1 MSLQIYNSQTR
12 TKETFIPLEPGQVKM
27 YCCGVTV
34 YDYCHLG
41 HARSY
46 IAWDVVRRYLE
57 WLGYTVKYVQNFT
70 DIDDKI
76 LNRAQAENSSMEAVS
91 ERFIQAYYEDLRR
104 LNVRDA
110 DAHPRATENITEIY
124 QLIQQLEKRGYAYA
138 SNGDVFYSVEKFPE
152 YGKLSGR
159 KQDQLL
165 AGASGR
171 VSASEGEKKHS
182 SDFALWKA
190 AKPGEPAWE
199 SPWGEGRP
207 GWHIECSAM
216 VRRLLGSTIDIH
228 GGGGD
233 LVFPHHENEIAQS
246 EAANC
251 EPLAR
256 FWMHNGMV
264 TVGGEKMSKS
274 LGNFTTIRQ
283 LLEQVD
289 PMAIRLFVLQ
299 AHYRKPLDFTTEA
312 IASAENGW
320 NTFKEGLLFQHQ
332 YGEKLG
338 WHLNGNGKPLC
349 LHSEAVERFQ
359 TSMDD
364 DFNTSGG
371 LAVLFEL
378 AKELRKEGNVITHEG
393 KTETPLEDIQ
403 QTWWTLVQLSK
414 VLGLEVQTE
423 DTQTDAVSG
432 LSDAE
437 IETLIQKRL
446 DARQAKN
453 YAESDQIRDRLKEA
467 GITLIDRPGG
477 ETVWH
482 R

>member
-1 MSLQIYNSQTR
+1 MNLKIYNTQTR
-12 TKETFIPLEPGQVKM
+12 TKETFTPLEPQQVKM

-46 IAWDVVRRYLE
+46 IFWDVVRRYLE
-57 WLGYTVKYVQNFT
+57 WIGYTVKYVQNFT

-76 LNRAQAENSSMEAVS
+76 LNRAKKENSSMEAVS
-91 ERFIQAYYEDLRR
+91 ERFIEAYFEDLRR
-104 LNVRDA
+104 LNIRDA
-110 DAHPRATENITEIY
+110 DAYPRATDNISEIY
-124 QLIQQLEKRGYAYA
+124 QLIQQLEKKGYAYA
-138 SNGDVFYSVEKFPE
+138 SKGDVFYNVEKFPE

-159 KQDQLL
+159 KQDQLQ

-171 VSASEGEKKHS
+171 VSGAEGEKKHS

-190 AKPGEPAWE
+190 AKPGEPAWK

-216 VRRLLGSTIDIH
+216 VRRLLGATIDIH

-233 LVFPHHENEIAQS
+233 LIFPHHENEIAQS

-256 FWMHNGMV
+256 FWMHNGFV
-264 TVGGEKMSKS
+264 TVSGEKMSKS

-283 LLEQVD
+283 LLETVD
-289 PMAIRLFVLQ
+289 PMVIRLFVLG
-299 AHYRKPLDFTTEA
+299 ASYRKPLDFTNDA

-320 NTFKEGLLFQHQ
+320 NTLKEGLLFKSQ

-338 WHLNGNGKPLC
+338 GWDDHEKPPA

-359 TSMDD
+359 TAMDD
-364 DFNTSGG
+364 DFNTPGG

-378 AKELRKEGNVITHEG
+378 AKELRKEGNVLTHEG
-393 KTETPLEDIQ
+393 KTETPLKQIQ
-403 QTWWTLVQLSK
+403 QTWWTLVQLAS
-414 VLGLEVQTE
+414 VLGLEVDAEETST
-423 DTQTDAVSG
+423 DTTPG
-432 LSDAE
+432 LSDQE
-437 IETLIQKRL
+437 IEDLVQQRL
-446 DARQAKN
+446 AARKAKN
-453 YAESDQIRDRLKEA
+453 YAEGDQIRDRLKEA

>member
-1 MSLQIYNSQTR
+1 MVLKIYNTQTR
-12 TKETFIPLEPGQVKM
+12 TKETFTPVEPQKVKM

-46 IAWDVVRRYLE
+46 IVWDIVRRYLE
-57 WLGYTVKYVQNFT
+57 WSGYTVQYVQNFT

-76 LNRAQAENSSMEAVS
+76 LNRAQQENSSMEAIS
-91 ERFIQAYYEDLRR
+91 EQYIEAYYEDLRR

-110 DAHPRATENITEIY
+110 DAYPRATDSISEIY
-124 QLIQQLEKRGYAYA
+124 KLIQELIGKGCAYA
-138 SNGDVFYSVEKFPE
+138 SKGDVFYSVEKFPE

-159 KQDQLL
+159 KQEDTH

-171 VSASEGEKKHS
+171 VSGGEGEKKHP

-190 AKPGEPAWE
+190 AKPGEPAWD

-216 VRRLLGSTIDIH
+216 IRRLLGSTIDIH

-256 FWMHNGMV
+256 YWMHNGFV
-264 TVGGEKMSKS
+264 TIGGEKMSKS
-274 LGNFTTIRQ
+274 LGNFTTIRK
-283 LLEQVD
+283 LLETVE
-289 PMAIRLFVLQ
+289 PMVVRLFVLQ
-299 AHYRKPLDFTTEA
+299 ASYRKPIDFTAYA

-320 NTFKEGLLFQHQ
+320 STLKEGLLFKEK
-332 YGEKLG
+332 YGKKLEWSDQEKSSSL
-338 WHLNGNGKPLC
+338 L
-349 LHSEAVERFQ
+349 SDAVERFQ
-359 TSMDD
+359 TAMDD
-364 DFNTSGG
+364 DFNTPGG

-378 AKELRKEGNVITHEG
+378 AKDLGKEGNVLTHEG
-393 KTETPLEDIQ
+393 KTETPPKQIQ
-403 QTWWTLVQLSK
+403 QTWQTLVELAK
-414 VLGLEVQTE
+414 VFGLEVTE
-423 DTQTDAVSG
+423 ETTTDVTSG
-432 LSDAE
+432 LSDEE
-437 IETLIQKRL
+437 IEALVQQRL
-446 DARQAKN
+446 DARKAKD
-453 YAESDQIRDRLKEA
+453 YAESDRIRDQLKEA
-467 GITLIDRPGG
+467 GITLIDRSGG
-477 ETVWH
+477 ETIWH
-482 R
+482 RS